1 MPNSTIKKE
10 HILGLIVLLLGIL
23 MIADGVLSLWTPVNT
38 HDIILDFGRIV
49 RMAAGIALIVSG
61 GYIFW
66 VNRD

>member
-49 RMAAGIALIVSG
+49 RITAGIALIVSG